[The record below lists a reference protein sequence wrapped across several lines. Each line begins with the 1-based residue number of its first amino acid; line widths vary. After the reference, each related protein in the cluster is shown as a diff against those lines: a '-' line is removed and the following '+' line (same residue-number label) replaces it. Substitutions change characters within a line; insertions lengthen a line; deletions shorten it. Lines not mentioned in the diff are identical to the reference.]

1 MTMYLLTWLETNVL
15 LTVFAEELYSMDLDV
30 VEISAFIH
38 CAQYSDQKCHI
49 IRTKL
54 SELIDSPFTKAQ
66 NRSKDHFD
74 FEFLTTFS
82 PGKKTES
89 GELKTIQNST

>member
-1 MTMYLLTWLETNVL
+1 MWWRYQD
-15 LTVFAEELYSMDLDV
+15 SMCPIV
-30 VEISAFIH
+30 H
-38 CAQYSDQKCHI
+38 QKCHI